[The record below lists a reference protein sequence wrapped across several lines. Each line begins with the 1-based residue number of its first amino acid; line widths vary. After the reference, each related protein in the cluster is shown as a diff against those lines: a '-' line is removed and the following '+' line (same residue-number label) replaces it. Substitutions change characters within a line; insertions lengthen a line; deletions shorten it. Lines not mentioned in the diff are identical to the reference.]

1 MPAYEATPEELAEY
15 GNNLNI
21 WEQIRLLSAWAPLL
35 SFAQRFV
42 IEPDP
47 YRKSLIVGE
56 AAEWVASRTDSTAD
70 DRLVKL
76 AVDVLKTPQ
85 GEAMVRYFISLAQ
98 EAK

>member
-1 MPAYEATPEELAEY
+1 MPAYEATPAELAEY
-15 GNNLNI
+15 GNNLTI
-21 WEQIRLLSAWAPLL
+21 WEQIRLLSAWAPLV

-56 AAEWVASRTDSTAD
+56 AAEWVASRTDSKAD
-70 DRLVKL
+70 DVLVKL
-76 AVDVLKTPQ
+76 IVDAVKTPQ
-85 GEAMVRYFISLAQ
+85 GEAIVRYFVSVAQ